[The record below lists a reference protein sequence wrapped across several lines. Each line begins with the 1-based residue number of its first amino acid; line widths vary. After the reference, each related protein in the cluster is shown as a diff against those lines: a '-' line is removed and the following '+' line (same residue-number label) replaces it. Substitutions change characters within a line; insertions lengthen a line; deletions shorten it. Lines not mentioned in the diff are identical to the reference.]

1 MLKHVLQR
9 AEEWNSFQL
18 LEVEFNKKS
27 IKLIVPGPMKTEM
40 SYEYEKRSYSMEYG
54 KCLNNNYFGL
64 TLFFATALRAQLLL
78 EDSDIK

>member
-1 MLKHVLQR
+1 MLKHVVQR

-18 LEVEFNKKS
+18 LEMEFNKKS
-27 IKLIVPGPMKTEM
+27 IKFIVHGPMKTET

-64 TLFFATALRAQLLL
+64 TLFFTTAFRAQLLL
-78 EDSDIK
+78 EDFHIK